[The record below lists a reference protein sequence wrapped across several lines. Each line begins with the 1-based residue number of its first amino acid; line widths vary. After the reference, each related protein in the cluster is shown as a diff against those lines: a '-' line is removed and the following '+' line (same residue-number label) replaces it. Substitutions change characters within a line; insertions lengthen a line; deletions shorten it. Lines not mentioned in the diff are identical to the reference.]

1 MIINILNNGRIL
13 QNKNDLEFPDFTVIT
28 GENGSGKTQLLE
40 YLHSYSSVMMQ
51 MLRADEKQPIYDNNE
66 NPLIDVAYSF
76 PGLKN
81 SEFPYIAGKSLIQQ
95 IKEEWEILKPI
106 ARSYTLIKD
115 KKFQNEE
122 TELNELNQSI
132 IEFVKNL
139 SNNPSR
145 FSTSDLKQIALH
157 QLHQLKKISTKA
169 SRSIDELTYIDY
181 LIFYD
186 VPAQIFSASLDLLF
200 HQFFLKQKYY
210 PNLTRNVSAPWVVFN
225 NILDKANFKYSAEYT
240 PAENEEHPLPIKLID
255 KEINIINTT
264 FESLSSGEKT
274 IMALIFV
281 LYHSSNSGKFPD
293 VILFDEPDAH
303 LHPSLTQLFLSV
315 IQDVLVKEQ
324 NVKVILTTHSPST
337 IALAPNESI
346 FRMDRALGYP
356 VKEDKKNAIQNLSNG
371 LETISIEEGSIGIEY
386 TLKNIEKDI
395 LFTEGITDKITL
407 EIAWKKIY
415 GAREMP
421 FFIQDSFSANFL
433 GTLFNQG
440 DESPDGIF
448 IQFPNKKLIAL
459 FDFDQAGYPN
469 WNRKKFSNI
478 IESDPTKCLVR
489 TNDKNGFLML
499 LPASNEEPMK
509 SLVIKNNFDTFE
521 DQSKL
526 TIESLFLN
534 IKEIREKFFIEE
546 NVAGGGKIYLFN
558 GNKRKF
564 TEKIKTLDSSNFSE
578 FRPLFEQILQIIDKN
593 F

>member
-1 MIINILNNGRIL
+1 MILNILNNNKIL
-13 QNKNDLEFPDFTVIT
+13 QNKYNLEVPDFTVLT
-28 GENGSGKTQLLE
+28 GENGSGKTQLLQ
-40 YLHSYSSVMMQ
+40 YLYNQ
-51 MLRADEKQPIYDNNE
+51 TIGLFRLETTFEKPIYDNNG
-66 NPLIDVAYSF
+66 NPLNEIVYSF

-81 SEFPYIAGKSLIQQ
+81 YEITNGYEQPLIQQ
-95 IKEEWEILKPI
+95 IKEKWLQLAPI
-106 ARSYTLIKD
+106 VKCYHLIKN
-115 KKFQNEE
+115 KKFQHEQD
-122 TELNELNQSI
+122 ELNELNTSI
-132 IEFVKNL
+132 IEFVRNL

-145 FSTSDLKQIALH
+145 FSTSDLRQITFH
-157 QLHQLKKISTKA
+157 QLHQLKEISTKA
-169 SRSIDELTYIDY
+169 SKPIDELTYIDY
-181 LIFYD
+181 LTFYD
-186 VPAQIFSASLDLLF
+186 VPNQIFSASLDLLF

-210 PNLTRNVSAPWVVFN
+210 PNLTRNVSPPWKVFN
-225 NILDKANFKYSAEYT
+225 DILDKAKFKYKAEYT
-240 PAENEEHPLPIKLID
+240 PAVDEESPLPIKLID
-255 KEINIINTT
+255 KEFNNTNAT

-337 IALAPNESI
+337 IALAPNHSI

-356 VKEDKKNAIQNLSNG
+356 VKEDKKNAVQNLSNG

-415 GAREMP
+415 GNNEMP

-440 DESPDGIF
+440 DQSPDGIF
-448 IQFPNKKLIAL
+448 VQFPNKKLIAL
-459 FDFDQAGYPN
+459 FDFDQAGFTN
-469 WNRKKFSNI
+469 WNREKKFKNI
-478 IESDPTKCLVR
+478 IENDPSKCLTR
-489 TNDKNGFLML
+489 TNNQNGFLVL
-499 LPASNEEPMK
+499 LPATNEEPIK
-509 SLVIKNNFDTFE
+509 SLVIKNNLETFKE
-521 DQSKL
+521 ESKL

-534 IKEIREKFFIEE
+534 IKEIREEFFGEE
-546 NVAGGGKIYLFN
+546 IMTGGGKIYLFN

-564 TEKIKTLDSSNFSE
+564 TEKIKTMDPSNFSQ
-578 FRPLFEQILQIIDKN
+578 FRPLFEKILQIIDKS